1 MTEQLS
7 EEEFKGEYRKAS
19 DPMHKKVEDA
29 VKANGEEFQ
38 VYYSAYKSTEEGIPI
53 DNLDAIPM
61 QGKIIIVDEGS
72 TFYGSG
78 EAYRSKTLDSP
89 TWLELCVV
97 ANEMI
102 LSTKDLHHVYLEG
115 VMATKQVLTL
125 QDMTEIKV
133 CNLIMGS

>member
-1 MTEQLS
+1 MTHTY
-7 EEEFKGEYRKAS
+7 EESFPEKYRKAS
-19 DPMHKKVEDA
+19 DPIHKKVEEA
-29 VKANGEEFQ
+29 VKASGEEDFQ
-38 VYYSAYKSTEEGIPI
+38 VYYSAYKATEEGIPI
-53 DNLDAIPM
+53 DNLDEIPM
-61 QGKIIIVDEGS
+61 QGQILVVDEGS

-102 LSTKDLHHVYLEG
+102 LSTRDLHHVYLEA
-115 VMATKQVLTL
+115 VVATDTVLTL

-133 CNLIMGS
+133 VNLIMGS